1 MENIPNLEELLNYGE
16 EYQYPDLI
24 MSDYFRI
31 DNTRKKENK
40 NHNKSNEQSHEQSS
54 EQQFEEQ
61 QQEQSS
67 EHQSE
72 EQQEQS
78 SEQQSEEQQ
87 QEQSS
92 EHQSEEQHQEQ
103 RSEHQS
109 KEQQQ
114 EQSSEQQSEEQHQDQ
129 SSEQQSEEQQQEQS
143 LEQQSEEQSQEQ
155 SSEQQSEE
163 QHQEQSSE
171 QQSEEQQ
178 QEQSS
183 EKQSEEQQQEQSSEQ
198 QSEEQQQE
206 QSSEQQSGEQQQKQ
220 SSEQQSGEQSQ
231 EQSSEQQSE
240 EQQEQSSEQQSE
252 EQSQEQSSKQD
263 ENNFDNLMNNYDEH
277 YSREQDDEHSKEK
290 HSASDKLDDITA
302 TKIYK
307 VLKKLVSLSYERY
320 QKGTYKYDK
329 KEIVKH
335 YLTNQKFKI
344 IDDLVSPTFKPDV
357 YVFDLS
363 PSNNESLEMYVNAIS
378 SVAIKNSLIYL
389 TYNDCILR
397 KLLIK
402 KENAKNIDVSKIV
415 NSEVKY
421 YNNFECTI
429 FNEYRSLYEELRDIK
444 DRKIYIFS
452 DFDISRDI
460 SRLSQENQDI
470 VWFST
475 EKNYGPHSSFQR
487 EYPSSYMGYYVETFG
502 IEDVEKF
509 IREKNKD
516 KYKRRFI

>member
-1 MENIPNLEELLNYGE
+1 MENIPNLEELLDYGE

-40 NHNKSNEQSHEQSS
+40 NQQKINEQSQEQSPEQQTEEQPQEQSSKQESEDQSQEQSS
-54 EQQFEEQ
+54 EQQP
-61 QQEQSS
+61 QEQS
-67 EHQSE
+67 
-72 EQQEQS
+72 QEQS
-78 SEQQSEEQQ
+78 SEQQSEKQSQDQSSKQESD
-87 QEQSS
+87 EQSQD
-92 EHQSEEQHQEQ
+92 QSSKQGTEEQ
-103 RSEHQS
+103 S
-109 KEQQQ
+109 Q
-114 EQSSEQQSEEQHQDQ
+114 EQSSEQQTEDQSQEQ
-129 SSEQQSEEQQQEQS
+129 SSEQQTEEQPQEQS
-143 LEQQSEEQSQEQ
+143 SKQESEEQSQEQ
-155 SSEQQSEE
+155 SSEQQTE
-163 QHQEQSSE
+163 
-171 QQSEEQQ
+171 
-178 QEQSS
+178 
-183 EKQSEEQQQEQSSEQ
+183 
-198 QSEEQQQE
+198 
-206 QSSEQQSGEQQQKQ
+206 
-220 SSEQQSGEQSQ
+220 EQSQ
-231 EQSSEQQSE
+231 EQSSEQQTE
-240 EQQEQSSEQQSE
+240 EQPQEQSSEQESE
-252 EQSQEQSSKQD
+252 END
-263 ENNFDNLMNNYDEH
+263 FDDLMNNYDENH
-277 YSREQDDEHSKEK
+277 SREQEDKQHKET
-290 HSASDKLDDITA
+290 HSASDKLDDITT

-415 NSEVKY
+415 NSEIKN

-429 FNEYRSLYEELRDIK
+429 FNEYRSLYEELKDIK
-444 DRKIYIFS
+444 DRRIYIFS

-460 SRLSQENQDI
+460 SRLSQENQNI

-475 EKNYGPHSSFQR
+475 EKDYGSHSFFYR
-487 EYPSSYMGYYVETFG
+487 EYPSSYMGYYVETSR
-502 IEDVEKF
+502 IEDIEKF
-509 IREKNKD
+509 IREKNKN
-516 KYKRRFI
+516 KYKGRFM